1 MTAIEAFYCTVL
13 YHAKNKTEGN
23 ELLHA
28 ICKCIVEDAERL
40 KDTNLSFENG
50 INVAMGKP
58 ITKVE
63 VETTKPIVPE
73 TPDIPEPEHSADEEL
88 RVLPDEL
95 AI

>member
-40 KDTNLSFENG
+40 KNTNLSFENG
-50 INVAMGKP
+50 INIATGKS
-58 ITKVE
+58 IVKIE
-63 VETTKPIVPE
+63 AETTKPIV
-73 TPDIPEPEHSADEEL
+73 TDIPEPEHSANEEL
-88 RVLPDEL
+88 RTLPDEL